1 MMTLYIKLLVIIITF
16 RTINSPPPL
25 PAIESEKQMHAFV
38 LHIFST
44 SRIKLGNE
52 EEEISEAKV
61 NTCALRWRLIFPNI
75 RLRGQITVK
84 A

>member
-16 RTINSPPPL
+16 RTINSPPPP